1 MPIFNVSQL
10 LSGKAVSDKL
20 QNMSNNVIIILVF
33 LLYISYRNIGGLY
46 VKFWCKDIW
55 RKYKKNIE
63 MKKD

>member
-46 VKFWCKDIW
+46 VKF
-55 RKYKKNIE
+55 
-63 MKKD
+63 